1 MPGRTGSR
9 AADLRRPQPRRT
21 DIDIHPSDW
30 RRPVPIYAIHYTYPD
45 DASEMLTIRPEHRE
59 WLSGLSGL
67 LVAGMYQDGTDEVSE
82 GEPTDQEP
90 VNAALIVCSGD
101 SLESVTATFGQDPY
115 WLGGHILGRVARRWD
130 PPLGPWVADPTNS
143 PG

>member
-1 MPGRTGSR
+1 
-9 AADLRRPQPRRT
+9 
-21 DIDIHPSDW
+21 
-30 RRPVPIYAIHYTYPD
+30 
-45 DASEMLTIRPEHRE
+45 MLTIRPEHRE

-101 SLESVTATFGQDPY
+101 SLESVTATFDQDPY
-115 WLGGHILGRVARRWD
+115 WLSGHLIVLYILPEGPKPRPRDV
-130 PPLGPWVADPTNS
+130 GPWHISQSSRP
-143 PG
+143 P